1 MTLRNKELSKNQK
14 IVLDY
19 IQKCKKPVKAYSILS
34 NVNKKGLKAPPQVY
48 RALDKLI
55 EIGEVHKIESQ
66 NSYIACNST
75 CATPRGTIFSICK
88 SCHKTDEISDAK
100 LFKFLSDVKD
110 MNGLS
115 SVSYTHLTLPTK
127 A

>member
-1 MTLRNKELSKNQK
+1 MALRNKELSKNQK

-55 EIGEVHKIESQ
+55 EIGEVH
-66 NSYIACNST
+66 NGN
-75 CATPRGTIFSICK
+75 F
-88 SCHKTDEISDAK
+88 KTDPEDVSISIDE
-100 LFKFLSDVKD
+100 S
-110 MNGLS
+110 G
-115 SVSYTHLTLPTK
+115 SYTVEKMKLGTTGTVVRMFMLRVK
-127 A
+127 Q